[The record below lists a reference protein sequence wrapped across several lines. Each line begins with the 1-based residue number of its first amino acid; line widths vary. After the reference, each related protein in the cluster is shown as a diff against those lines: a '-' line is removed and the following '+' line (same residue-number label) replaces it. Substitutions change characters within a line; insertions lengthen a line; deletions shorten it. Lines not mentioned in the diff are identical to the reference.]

1 MSRTRYYVMRQGED
15 GRWEEYSPDV
25 EATSNIGAVRA
36 ANAEDDGQF
45 VAIPHRS
52 WKPLKVTL
60 ETKRLFSISN
70 GD

>member
-1 MSRTRYYVMRQGED
+1 MSRTRYYVMRQDENGK
-15 GRWEEYSPDV
+15 WEEWSADV
-25 EATSNIGAVRA
+25 EATSNIAAVRA
-36 ANAEDDGQF
+36 ANMEEDGKF

-60 ETKRLFSISN
+60 ETKRLFSIAN